1 MIGEE
6 VTSFTHGHFNAFPLV
21 RDPNS
26 PNGGAF
32 DHAGGEDAPTFRMPE
47 LFSGIKEKFPG
58 SVVQLNHSRG
68 GGGVLT
74 QLKVD
79 TATLASHGDPADF
92 MMTPHPEAT
101 ASDTRLFGDGFDLV
115 ESANGPSPS
124 YTILN
129 DWMTFLSRGTVRT
142 SSGVSDTHKLF
153 KDNGGYA
160 RTYAKVGTDSP
171 AAFQPS
177 AYAEAIR
184 KQHAFV
190 SNGPII
196 NFTAQKLDANM
207 MPVGPVVGIG
217 DTLSVAANDRV
228 ELTVDVQ
235 GLEWMPINRVEL
247 YSHAPGRESVNGM
260 GNDTW
265 PEGRILQKKDLD
277 PLALPVEAVPGAA
290 NLRRVHI
297 VEKFVVQ
304 PTADTWFVGMARGT
318 GAVSMRPLHD
328 SRPVAW
334 SNAILIDADG
344 SGAYDDFP
352 LKPGQPLNV
361 AKPAVKP
368 PFIVPTE
375 RQFSEAIRKL
385 LEEH

>member
-1 MIGEE
+1 
-6 VTSFTHGHFNAFPLV
+6 
-21 RDPNS
+21 
-26 PNGGAF
+26 
-32 DHAGGEDAPTFRMPE
+32 
-47 LFSGIKEKFPG
+47 
-58 SVVQLNHSRG
+58 
-68 GGGVLT
+68 
-74 QLKVD
+74 
-79 TATLASHGDPADF
+79 
-92 MMTPHPEAT
+92 
-101 ASDTRLFGDGFDLV
+101 
-115 ESANGPSPS
+115 
-124 YTILN
+124 
-129 DWMTFLSRGTVRT
+129 MTFLSRGTVRT

-153 KDNGGYA
+153 NDNGGYA
-160 RTYAKVGTDSP
+160 RTFAKVGTDS
-171 AAFQPS
+171 AAQFQPS
-177 AYAEAIR
+177 VFTEAIR

-196 NFTAQKLDANM
+196 SFTAQKLDANM

-217 DTLSVAANDRV
+217 DTLSVTSGDRV

-235 GLEWMPINRVEL
+235 GLEWMAINRVEI
-247 YSHAPGRESVNGM
+247 YSHAPGRESVDGT
-260 GNDTW
+260 GNDMW

-290 NLRRVHI
+290 SLRRVHI

-318 GAVSMRPLHD
+318 SGRSMRPLHD

-352 LKPGQPLNV
+352 LKPGQPLTAV
-361 AKPAVKP
+361 KPAVKKP
-368 PFIVPTE
+368 YIVPTE
-375 RQFSEAIRKL
+375 RQFTEAIRKL